1 MPFYPN
7 EVIQQLK
14 AQADISLVIQQFLPL
29 KKSGSGRFVGMCPFH
44 DDHSPSMS
52 VNPTIGIYKCFACGA
67 GGDVFKFVQEH
78 EKIDFNGAVEWVA
91 NFVGF
96 PLPNFASKENAEI
109 TEERGMVRKLNELA
123 CEWFE
128 SQLTLSEKALAYL
141 AKRNISEKTRKEF
154 HIGYAPDGREGFIGY
169 AARNGFSPKDCVRAG
184 LAIEKENGGIADKFR
199 DRLIIA
205 IQNLSGVVV
214 AFGGRD
220 LSEGTGAFGGNKRP
234 KYLNSPDT
242 ALYSKSDILFGL
254 NHSRSSIAKENA
266 VIIVEGYFDLIS
278 LYQGGVTNVVAA
290 SGTALTETHASILSR
305 YAKTAYLVFD
315 GDAAGRK
322 ATLRS
327 LEIVLPK
334 GIAPRIF
341 ALSRPDGTKID
352 PDNFVNER
360 GADAFRQEL
369 STAEDWLNYLSHEM
383 PTSSP
388 EDRAN
393 FVTYTKSIIKSIEN
407 PELRNQYLK
416 LISERFNTTRSLA
429 QIKSIQPK
437 HKPQVKKIAPVQN
450 VQVDGYIA
458 EGPMDDMQGM
468 PPAEPEVSVPWYALS
483 PIEVRF
489 ANLIFRN
496 PTLLDRACEYFDM
509 EYAASG
515 IQILESSL
523 IDEFVGTILSQYTET
538 GYFSPQTLY
547 DSVSPELKLF
557 IEGLPEESWVPPNEI
572 YEFYDSMMVLTLN
585 LCTRYKKAIPLD
597 SDAGVQ
603 MRLQLNSFTREMEKL
618 DNDRKI
624 GAITIDTFADQ
635 IIRSKSSLIQLHASM
650 PM

>member
-383 PTSSP
+383 PTNSP

>member
-416 LISERFNTTRSLA
+416 LISERFNTTRSLD

-437 HKPQVKKIAPVQN
+437 HKPQVKKIVPAQN

-458 EGPMDDMQGM
+458 EGPMDDMQEM